1 VLPGCLAIALLAG
14 PVVRVVYGDRWAA
27 AATAVP
33 LLVVFGGV
41 RTLEALIENFLAGVG
56 RSLAVLWISAAWLLS
71 LLPAIILG
79 ANLGGIRGV
88 GAAHALVA
96 AVIVFPLALSM
107 TRPSGVDL
115 RPFLGQLFRLASAG
129 LAAAGAVLLVSSALP
144 GDVPRLLGGGAAAFV
159 VYAAVWAAWPD
170 LRGLLRV
177 RGDPPAPLVP
187 ETPVSDPQ

>member
-14 PVVRVVYGDRWAA
+14 PVVRVVYGDRWAG

-79 ANLGGIRGV
+79 AHLGGIRGV
-88 GAAHALVA
+88 GAAHAVVA
-96 AVIVFPLALSM
+96 AVVVFPLALLM

-129 LAAAGAVLLVSSALP
+129 LAAAAAVLLVSSALM
-144 GDVPRLLGGGAAAFV
+144 GDVPRLLGGGATAFV
-159 VYAAVWAAWPD
+159 AYTAVWAAWPG

-177 RGDPPAPLVP
+177 HGEPPPPFVA
-187 ETPVSDPQ
+187 ETPATGPR